1 MTVEFT
7 SPTITFLEPG
17 MAMNFEIELELELPV
32 EVTLEANLGVTVS
45 TTHGT
50 GVGNASMF
58 FQHAYIYLHVTGIT
72 YTSHVSHAEFACDN
86 FVLAIIY
93 ALIINKYCF
102 LASTSCL

>member
-17 MAMNFEIELELELPV
+17 MALNFEIELELELPIG
-32 EVTLEANLGVTVS
+32 VTLEANLGVTVS

-58 FQHAYIYLHVTGIT
+58 FNMRIYTCMSL
-72 YTSHVSHAEFACDN
+72 
-86 FVLAIIY
+86 VLRIQATFHMNGFI
-93 ALIINKYCF
+93 
-102 LASTSCL
+102 